1 MMQSQ
6 EMMMM
11 SMFVLKFSLLFQLN
25 NTVQLITIA

>member
-11 SMFVLKFSLLFQLN
+11 SMFVLKFKVSYSN
-25 NTVQLITIA
+25 